1 MEGGDNIEAKT
12 MKPFRLSSESIEYIF
27 EIKEKNHL
35 SSQTAALEQIIFEHK
50 NKPKHMELV
59 NNIADEIEARF
70 KDVLT
75 GIRLSSRFA
84 DKNVQII
91 LEMLNTL
98 CINRGLEDAYLTD
111 TVPSGVYEDSKNA
124 VEERIKN
131 YREIQISNSKKKKTK
146 ETEKILY

>member
-1 MEGGDNIEAKT
+1 MKGGDDIEAKT
-12 MKPFRLSSESIEYIF
+12 MKPFRLSSEAITYIL

-35 SSQTAALEQIIFEHK
+35 SSQTAALEQIILEHK
-50 NKPKHMELV
+50 NKPKHLELID
-59 NNIADEIEARF
+59 NIADEIEARF

-111 TVPSGVYEDSKNA
+111 TVPSGAYEDSKNA

-146 ETEKILY
+146 EAEKFLY

>member
-1 MEGGDNIEAKT
+1 MKGGDDIEAKT
-12 MKPFRLSSESIEYIF
+12 MKPFRLSSEAITYIL

-35 SSQTAALEQIIFEHK
+35 SSQTAALEQIILEHK
-50 NKPKHMELV
+50 NKPKHLELID
-59 NNIADEIEARF
+59 NIADEIEARF

-111 TVPSGVYEDSKNA
+111 TVPSGAYEDSKNA

-146 ETEKILY
+146 EVEKFLY

>member
-98 CINRGLEDAYLTD
+98 CINRGLEDAY
-111 TVPSGVYEDSKNA
+111 
-124 VEERIKN
+124 
-131 YREIQISNSKKKKTK
+131 
-146 ETEKILY
+146 

>member
-1 MEGGDNIEAKT
+1 MKGGDDIEVKT
-12 MKPFRLSSESIEYIF
+12 MKPFRLSSESIEYIL

-35 SSQTAALEQIIFEHK
+35 GSQTAALEQIIFEHK
-50 NKPKHMELV
+50 IKPKDTELI

-111 TVPSGVYEDSKNA
+111 AVPSGAYEDSKNA

-146 ETEKILY
+146 EEKLLY

>member
-70 KDVLT
+70 KDGLT

-146 ETEKILY
+146 ETEKFLY

>member
-1 MEGGDNIEAKT
+1 MKGGDDIEAKT
-12 MKPFRLSSESIEYIF
+12 MKPFRLSSEAITYIL

-35 SSQTAALEQIIFEHK
+35 SSQTAALEQIILEHK
-50 NKPKHMELV
+50 NKPKHLELID
-59 NNIADEIEARF
+59 NIADEIEARF

-75 GIRLSSRFA
+75 GIRLASRFA

-111 TVPSGVYEDSKNA
+111 TVPSGAYEDSKNA

-146 ETEKILY
+146 EAEKFLY

>member
-146 ETEKILY
+146 ETEKFLY

>member
-12 MKPFRLSSESIEYIF
+12 MKPFRLASESIEYIF

-146 ETEKILY
+146 ETEKFLY

>member
-27 EIKEKNHL
+27 EIKDKNHL

-50 NKPKHMELV
+50 NKPKDTELI

-111 TVPSGVYEDSKNA
+111 TVPSGAYEDSKNA

-146 ETEKILY
+146 ETEKFLY

>member
-1 MEGGDNIEAKT
+1 MEGGDGIEAKT
-12 MKPFRLSSESIEYIF
+12 MKPFRLSSESIEYIL

-35 SSQTAALEQIIFEHK
+35 SSQTAALEQIILEHK
-50 NKPKHMELV
+50 NKPKHLELID
-59 NNIADEIEARF
+59 NIADEIEARF

-111 TVPSGVYEDSKNA
+111 TVPSGAYEDSKNA

-146 ETEKILY
+146 ETEKFLY

>member
-131 YREIQISNSKKKKTK
+131 YREIQISNSKKKKTE
-146 ETEKILY
+146 ETEKFLY

>member
-12 MKPFRLSSESIEYIF
+12 MKPFRLSSKSIEYIF

-70 KDVLT
+70 KDGLT

-146 ETEKILY
+146 ETEKFLY

>member
-50 NKPKHMELV
+50 NKPKDTELI

-111 TVPSGVYEDSKNA
+111 TVPSGAYEDSKNA

-146 ETEKILY
+146 ETEKFLY